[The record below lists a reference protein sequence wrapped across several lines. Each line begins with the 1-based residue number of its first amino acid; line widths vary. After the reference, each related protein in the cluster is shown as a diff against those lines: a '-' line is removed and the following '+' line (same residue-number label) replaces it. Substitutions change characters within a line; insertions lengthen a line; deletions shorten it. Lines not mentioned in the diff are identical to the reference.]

1 MRFSRWLVGYF
12 GFIQIIHLLT
22 LILAGVQLLHT
33 GTVGFPAPP
42 PNDGWPTSEIPF
54 LLAMG
59 FTDAILI
66 IISEIFVLGFFKQK
80 AWAMKIGLV
89 ALSGSMATALVFA
102 LATIPSGAWCLHPVA
117 YGGMGVLFIPYV
129 ILFIQILKQKIIQ
142 PTEG

>member
-12 GFIQIIHLLT
+12 GIIQFLHFIT
-22 LILAGVQLLHT
+22 LVRAGWYYLQT
-33 GTVGFPAPP
+33 GSLGFPAPP
-42 PNDGWPTSEIPF
+42 PLDGWPTSAIPF

-89 ALSGSMATALVFA
+89 ALSGAIATALVFA
-102 LATIPSGAWCLHPVA
+102 VGTMPSGAWLVHPA
-117 YGGMGVLFIPYV
+117 GYGILCVLFAPFLVLFIQL
-129 ILFIQILKQKIIQ
+129 IKNSN
-142 PTEG
+142 T